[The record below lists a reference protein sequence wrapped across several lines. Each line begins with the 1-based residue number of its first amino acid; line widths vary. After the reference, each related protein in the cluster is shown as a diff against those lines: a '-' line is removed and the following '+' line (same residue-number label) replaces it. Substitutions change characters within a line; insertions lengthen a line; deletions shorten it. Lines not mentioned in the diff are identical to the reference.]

1 MLKLKC
7 IVDEMGKLTPEVVKT
22 IMDKDNTGSYILL
35 DVRQPQEYNE
45 RHIPGAMLV
54 PLGKLE
60 ARQNEI
66 DRNKKVIIYCRS
78 GHRSLAAAIIL
89 CELGFEQIYHIEGGI
104 LNWPYET
111 ISGSHEVEPDLIT
124 ESATVHD
131 VFVLG
136 MKLEKGLYNF
146 YKTAMKKTGVR
157 KLKNLLGILANA
169 EEGHIQRLYRLA
181 TDTLGKDSLAPFEQ
195 LTGELEGDYME
206 GGIKVHPALETQEI
220 KFKDKH
226 EILELAL
233 EKEYLSYDFY
243 KKAAA
248 LVNNANV
255 KTLLH
260 ELALE
265 ERNHADILIRQL
277 EQQFR

>member
-78 GHRSLAAAIIL
+78 GHRSLAAAITL
-89 CELGFEQIYHIEGGI
+89 CDLGFERIYHIEGGI

-169 EEGHIQRLYRLA
+169 EEGHIQRLYRRA